1 MWPNPQE
8 TAALVTFTEEIL
20 KRKLDFL
27 CSESCFKAINYFN
40 ESLIIDK
47 DHSVSTQTQ
56 FSVKL
61 RFLPPDT
68 PMYVC
73 VSGGKKCK
81 LFRKFCVLNRWMV
94 PYLPGFYVSLC
105 WTIFPILQV
114 SITCFSRLLTTQNVH
129 KIQKTYW
136 YSPWS
141 TSKSHVTWRKN

>member
-20 KRKLDFL
+20 KSKLDFL

-141 TSKSHVTWRKN
+141 TSKSHVTCRKN